1 MAGQG
6 GGYALGVDLGTS
18 NTVAVLRWP
27 DGRTRPLLFDGLPIM
42 PSGIFL
48 DSSGRLHVGRDAQ
61 RLAQS
66 EPARYE
72 PNPKRRIDETVVLLG
87 DREVPVVDLLATVLR
102 AVSAAAVEAV
112 GFLPPAV
119 LTYPVSWGARRR
131 QVLAAAVARAGWP
144 PIDPADIGQY
154 GGAAAAAAPRPGTP
168 GLTRLVP
175 EPVAAAR
182 YFSEVLRRPVPV
194 GSAIAVF
201 DFGGGTLDIAVVR
214 NEGADQNGRASFA
227 VIGSGGVA
235 ELGGLDLDA
244 ALVDH
249 LGQVV
254 GPGNEEAWR
263 QLTQPATVTQWRN
276 RRQFWDDVRGAKEML
291 SRASA
296 APVAVPGVEQAV
308 HLTRDELERAV
319 APLLRRGVAETAAV
333 IENCR
338 LTPDQLSGLFLVGGS
353 SRVPLV
359 ARLLHA
365 ELGVAPTVLEQPEL
379 PVVEGALAE
388 FVAPPAPVGAAP
400 THAVGASPG
409 VPVSGPPHQ
418 VAPGSPVSGVP
429 VSTAL
434 AAPVSALPH
443 RAAAAAAPVS
453 PIPPQAVPAGPH
465 ATTYGASP
473 AHGGVIPPGKT
484 TASGPRWRRVLRG
497 GAAAVALAVVVA
509 IGFVYLSRGS
519 DKIDFHAS
527 FVDVGEIEMKEE
539 RPYVVYTTVA
549 GDRAYLGHVRQDDRF
564 ELIAADLKTG
574 KELWRKQTSVVSEYW
589 LGLRPVSDGVLVLAD
604 VLDSDAPRKMVMFD
618 ASGKELWNA
627 DFLGVDMLYYFDTT
641 IVRIEQR
648 EKRVVGIDLR
658 SGAQRWV
665 LPWLTDEDGNSNST
679 FLPVATS
686 EDLAGPA
693 SVSGRP
699 WSPNYGDD
707 QRIIEIGVDR
717 TARVINAKSGSELKR
732 RSNVADPRD
741 MALGYD
747 GQLYV
752 ADSEAGFRVRAYDL
766 KTMAEP
772 ANIYTAPGKDRLVK
786 QLVPCGKGRVCVLE
800 TVQSDAK
807 TTELVAVDAEKTGE
821 IWRKG
826 VPDALFAVPV
836 GKHVLVLLGGDTSSV
851 LFGPEGNQL
860 LKRDG
865 FAVRLNSGNLLW
877 FADELNDT
885 LTDIS
890 VAGVQADKGSVK
902 ELGLL
907 KGVRPASCSWNDTT
921 VVCSGDSA
929 FYIRR
934 FAEG

>member
-6 GGYALGVDLGTS
+6 GGYVLGVDLGTS
-18 NTVAVLRWP
+18 NTVAVVRWP

-42 PSGIFL
+42 PSGVFL

-87 DREVPVVDLLATVLR
+87 DREVSVVDLLAAVLR
-102 AVSAAAVEAV
+102 AVSAAAIEAV

-131 QVLAAAVARAGWP
+131 QVLAAALARAGWP
-144 PIDPADIGQY
+144 PIDPVDMGQY
-154 GGAAAAAAPRPGTP
+154 GGSAAAPRPAAP
-168 GLTRLVP
+168 GLTRLVA

-182 YFSEVLRRPVPV
+182 YFSEVLRRPIPV

-214 NEGADQNGRASFA
+214 NEGPDQSGRARFA

-244 ALVDH
+244 ALVEH
-249 LGQVV
+249 LGRVV

-263 QLTQPATVTQWRN
+263 QLMQPATVTQWRN

-296 APVAVPGVEQAV
+296 APVAVPGVEHAV
-308 HLTRDELERAV
+308 HLTRDELERVV

-333 IENCR
+333 IESCR
-338 LTPDQLSGLFLVGGS
+338 LAPDQLSGLFLVGGS

-365 ELGVAPTVLEQPEL
+365 ELGIAPTVLEQPEL
-379 PVVEGALAE
+379 PVAEGAIAE
-388 FVAPPAPVGAAP
+388 FVAPRALAGTVP
-400 THAVGASPG
+400 THAMGASPA

-418 VAPGSPVSGVP
+418 AAPGLPVSGVP
-429 VSTAL
+429 VSTL

-443 RAAAAAAPVS
+443 QASATAVAPISPVPSQAAS
-453 PIPPQAVPAGPH
+453 PSPH
-465 ATTYGASP
+465 ATTYGAPP
-473 AHGGVIPPGKT
+473 AHGGVTSPAQAAAG
-484 TASGPRWRRVLRG
+484 GPRWRRVLRNG
-497 GAAAVALAVVVA
+497 AAAAVALAVVAVG
-509 IGFVYLSRGS
+509 IVYFSRGS
-519 DKIDFHAS
+519 DKLTFYDS
-527 FVDVGEIEMKEE
+527 FVDVGEIEMKEKS
-539 RPYVVYTTVA
+539 PSNVYTTVA
-549 GDRAYLGHVRQDDRF
+549 GDRAYLGHVREDDRF
-564 ELIAADLKTG
+564 ELIAADLNTG
-574 KELWRKQTSVVSEYW
+574 KELWRRQTSVAFEYW
-589 LGLRPVSDGVLVLAD
+589 RGLRPVPNGVLVLAE
-604 VLDSDAPRKMVMFD
+604 VLDADAPRKMVMFD
-618 ASGKELWNA
+618 ESGKELWNQ
-627 DFLGVDMLYYFDTT
+627 DFLGRDSLYYFDTT
-641 IVRIEQR
+641 IVKVESH

-658 SGAQRWV
+658 SGARRWE
-665 LPWLTDEDGNSNST
+665 LPWLTDEDGNSAST
-679 FLPVATS
+679 FLPVSTS
-686 EDLAGPA
+686 DDLAGPA

-699 WSPNYGDD
+699 WSPNHGDD

-717 TARVINAKSGSELKR
+717 TARVIDAKSGSELKR

-741 MALGYD
+741 LAVGHD
-747 GQLYV
+747 GRLYV

-766 KTMAEP
+766 DTMAEP
-772 ANIYTAPGKDRLVK
+772 ANIYTAPGKDRLAEQV
-786 QLVPCGKGRVCVLE
+786 VPCGKGRVCVLE
-800 TVQSDAK
+800 TVQRDLK
-807 TTELVAVDAEKTGE
+807 TTELVAVDAEETGE

-826 VPDALFAVPV
+826 VPYARSVVPV
-836 GKHVLVLLGGDTSSV
+836 GKHVLVLVGDETASV
-851 LFGPEGNQL
+851 LFGPEGNQV

-865 FAVRLNSGNLLW
+865 LAARLNSGNLLW
-877 FADELNDT
+877 FADDLNESV
-885 LTDIS
+885 TDIS
-890 VAGVQADKGSVK
+890 VAGVRADKGSPK

-907 KGVRPASCSWNDTT
+907 KGVRPASCSWNVTT
-921 VVCSGDSA
+921 VVCSGKSA
-929 FYIRR
+929 FLIRR
-934 FAEG
+934 FAED